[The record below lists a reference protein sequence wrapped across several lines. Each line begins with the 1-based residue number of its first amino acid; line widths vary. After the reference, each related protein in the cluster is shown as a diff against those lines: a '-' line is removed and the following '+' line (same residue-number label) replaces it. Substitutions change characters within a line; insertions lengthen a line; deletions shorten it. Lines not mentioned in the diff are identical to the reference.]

1 MLFNISLLE
10 WIGYLGSILVAVSLT
25 MSSIK
30 KLRWYNLIGAAIFS
44 FYGFAIGAL
53 PVAFLNLFIVIA
65 DAYYLYLIYAQK
77 DSFKAIVVDT
87 NDAYLQYFIQFHKKE
102 INEFF
107 PHFELSLLKDEVQ
120 NKNIF
125 VFMLLRNALLAGV
138 FLGVKNNHILYLH
151 LDFVTAPYRDL
162 KPGEFIY
169 DKNIQLLKEQG
180 IKQIICNTENEKHE
194 KYLKTMGFEV
204 QSIKTQNIYVKNIG

>member
-30 KLRWYNLIGAAIFS
+30 KLRWYNLIGGVVFS

-53 PVAFLNLFIVIA
+53 PVGFLNLFIVIA
-65 DAYYLYLIYAQK
+65 DGYYLYLIYAQK

-87 NDAYLQYFIQFHKKE
+87 NDAYLQYFLQFHKKE

-107 PHFELSLLKDEVQ
+107 PRFELSILKDEVH

-138 FLGVKNNHILYLH
+138 FMGVKNNHILYLH

-180 IKQIICNTENEKHE
+180 IKQIICNTENIKHE

>member
-1 MLFNISLLE
+1 MLFNISLIE
-10 WIGYLGSILVAVSLT
+10 WIGYLGSALVAVSLT

-30 KLRWYNLIGAAIFS
+30 KLRWYNLTGAAIFS

-53 PVAFLNLFIVIA
+53 PVALLNLFIVIA

-77 DSFKAIVVDT
+77 DSFKSIVVNTD
-87 NDAYLQYFIQFHKKE
+87 DSYLEYFLQFNKKE

-107 PHFELSLLKDEVQ
+107 PRFEESLLKDDLQ

-125 VFMLLRNALLAGV
+125 AFMLLRNALLAGV
-138 FLGVKNNHILYLH
+138 FMGVKNNHILYVH
-151 LDFVTAPYRDL
+151 LDFVSAPYRDL

-169 DKNIQLLKEQG
+169 KKNIQLLKEQG
-180 IKQIICNTENEKHE
+180 IKQIICNTENKKHE
-194 KYLKTMGFEV
+194 KYLKTMGFEQ
-204 QSIKTQNIYVKNIG
+204 QSTKAQNTYVKSID